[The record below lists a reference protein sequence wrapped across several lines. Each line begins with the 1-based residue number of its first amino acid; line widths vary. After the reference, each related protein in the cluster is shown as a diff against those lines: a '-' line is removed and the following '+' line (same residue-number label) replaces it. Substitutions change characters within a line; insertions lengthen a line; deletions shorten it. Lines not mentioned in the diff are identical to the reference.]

1 MLNKLNF
8 AEQRY
13 VQIEGEMN
21 DPEIAANP
29 AEFTKRIKE
38 YTSLTPIITKFR
50 EYKKNEQELSD
61 AFEMLSDADAE
72 IKETGT
78 LLNMK

>member
-13 VQIEGEMN
+13 IQIEGEMN

-29 AEFTKRIKE
+29 TEFTKRIKE
-38 YTSLTPIITKFR
+38 YNSLTPVITKFR
-50 EYKKNEQELSD
+50 EYKKNEQEL
-61 AFEMLSDADAE
+61 ADAS
-72 IKETGT
+72 
-78 LLNMK
+78 L

>member
-13 VQIEGEMN
+13 IQIEGEMN

-29 AEFTKRIKE
+29 TEFTKRIKE
-38 YTSLTPIITKFR
+38 YNSLTPVISKFR
-50 EYKKNEQELSD
+50 ELYSLILFVNSVGF
-61 AFEMLSDADAE
+61 AAISGSFISPS
-72 IKETGT
+72 I
-78 LLNMK
+78 

>member
-13 VQIEGEMN
+13 IQIEGEMN
-21 DPEIAANP
+21 DPDIAANP

-38 YTSLTPIITKFR
+38 FNSLTPVITKFR
-50 EYKKNEQELSD
+50 EYKKNEQELAD
-61 AFEMLSDADAE
+61 AFEMLGEADAE
-72 IKETGT
+72 IKE
-78 LLNMK
+78 MIQ